1 MERISKNVN
10 HDYFSTIDTERKAYF
25 LGLTYADGT
34 IVTPKEKIGK
44 QRQKQLAIVL
54 QEEDGYILEEI
65 CKDIKPKK
73 SISIVNPPSVSSR
86 GWKKRAVFKVSS
98 NKICEDLI
106 SKGCLQNKSRVGMI
120 FPNLPSHLINHF
132 IRGFF
137 DGDGCIY
144 VKEVKNKY
152 KRVTTFNLKNSFTP
166 KLQKRVILCSTAKN
180 FLETCLFYLDKELRF
195 EGKVQWKS
203 KTRTLVNYY
212 LSIEA
217 KKDVEKIQAYFYNNA
232 TIFMKRKFNKFNMT
246 ISSQAVS
253 TLTEGSETT

>member
-1 MERISKNVN
+1 MKRISKNVN
-10 HDYFSTIDTERKAYF
+10 HDYFSVIDTERKAYF
-25 LGLTYADGT
+25 LGLIYADGT
-34 IVTPKEKIGK
+34 IITPKEKTGK
-44 QRQKQLAIVL
+44 QRQKQLAIAL

-73 SISIVNPPSVSSR
+73 SINIANPPSVLNK

-106 SKGCLQNKSRVGMI
+106 SKGCLQNKSKVGMN
-120 FPNLPSHLINHF
+120 FPELSLHLIKHF

-144 VKEVKNKY
+144 VKEVKNSY
-152 KRVTTFNLKNSFTP
+152 KRVTTYTLKKSFTP
-166 KLQKRVILCSTAKN
+166 KLHKRIIFCSTSEK
-180 FLETCLFYLDKELRF
+180 FLKDCLTYLDKELKL
-195 EGKVQWKS
+195 ESKPQWKS
-203 KTRTLVNYY
+203 KKRTQLVYL
-212 LSIEA
+212 LSIEG
-217 KKDVEKIQAYFYNNA
+217 KKDVEKIQTYFYNDA
-232 TIFMKRKFNKFNMT
+232 TIFMKRKLNKFNMT